1 MTYQLTDEDLE
12 IVRLSLELARKQ
24 AAMPD
29 EQRVLLDSP
38 KFNGPI
44 GQFDEDVATATS
56 ADAPQGKEESVAVV
70 IVSAPDITINKP

>member
-12 IVRLSLELARKQ
+12 IVRLSLELARKR

-38 KFNGPI
+38 KFNGPV
-44 GQFDEDVATATS
+44 GQLDDVNDTGTLTDPA
-56 ADAPQGKEESVAVV
+56 QGTEESVAVV

>member
-1 MTYQLTDEDLE
+1 MTYQLIDEDLE
-12 IVRLSLELARKQ
+12 IVRLSLELARKR

-44 GQFDEDVATATS
+44 GQLDDVDDPGAQPDAAQGPED
-56 ADAPQGKEESVAVV
+56 SVAVV
-70 IVSAPDITINKP
+70 IVSVPDITINKP